1 MRIDICRKGKEADGV
16 VCFDVIGM
24 EDTGILYKIR
34 WDGFGVKCVED
45 ENIGTT
51 WLRSLSNTYLM
62 LKVCFGE

>member
-1 MRIDICRKGKEADGV
+1 MGGDGMRIDICRKGKEADGV

-51 WLRSLSNTYLM
+51 
-62 LKVCFGE
+62 